1 MVSIRHSPFAIRNF
15 MSRIFKIARI
25 GTKEITIE
33 EAEDARDACWK
44 ANWVPEWCEAVDIT
58 DDLERAREDGTI
70 YEVRVP
76 QNRRRQIEDMF
87 RQISRQEIL
96 KRLAT

>member
-1 MVSIRHSPFAIRNF
+1 M
-15 MSRIFKIARI
+15 M
-25 GTKEITIE
+25 T
-33 EAEDARDACWK
+33 
-44 ANWVPEWCEAVDIT
+44 T

>member
-33 EAEDARDACWK
+33 EAEDARAACWK
-44 ANWVPEWCEAVDIT
+44 ANWVPEWCEATDIT
-58 DDLERAREDGTI
+58 EELALG
-70 YEVRVP
+70 
-76 QNRRRQIEDMF
+76 Q
-87 RQISRQEIL
+87 
-96 KRLAT
+96 KGRLP

>member
-1 MVSIRHSPFAIRNF
+1 
-15 MSRIFKIARI
+15 MSRIFKLGQI
-25 GTKEITIE
+25 GSRELTVERG
-33 EAEDARDACWK
+33 RDFREACWSAGYDPDK
-44 ANWVPEWCEAVDIT
+44 CEAVDIT

-76 QNRRRQIEDMF
+76 RDRRRQIEDMF